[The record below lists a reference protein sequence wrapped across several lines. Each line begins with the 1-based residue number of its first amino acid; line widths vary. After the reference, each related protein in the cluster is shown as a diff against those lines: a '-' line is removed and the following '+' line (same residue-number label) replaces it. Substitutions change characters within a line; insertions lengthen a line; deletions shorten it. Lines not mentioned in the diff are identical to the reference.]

1 MGSSTIYEIVYLLN
15 SFFILSVLIDPL
27 TDNYIIGNNY
37 HLDYIGNC
45 KIFDFN
51 QLFEADKE
59 II

>member
-1 MGSSTIYEIVYLLN
+1 MSLLLKTINLDTHKYHLK
-15 SFFILSVLIDPL
+15 LIDPL